1 MRKVFLKGGFSRK
14 YTYGDI
20 PSLLELTK
28 ITRKVIQEDLE
39 HAIEKVVDTT
49 KSDYAVL
56 TGIQIH
62 APDANYIW
70 PADSYVVSRRRKN
83 KS

>member
-1 MRKVFLKGGFSRK
+1 MKKAK
-14 YTYGDI
+14 EITYGDI

-28 ITRKVIQEDLE
+28 IARKVIQEDFEL
-39 HAIEKVVDTT
+39 AIGKIVDVS
-49 KSDYAVL
+49 KSDYTVL

-70 PADSYVVSRRRKN
+70 PADSYVVIDGK
-83 KS
+83 KQELKIE